1 MKTKSLLFLLIPLL
15 TGCATTRRL
24 ENDDVKLRFLD
35 EYILPAETTFQN
47 TKVGGLSGIDH
58 SGNDY
63 YMVCDQASNPR
74 IYKADIEISNQKI
87 DTVAITGMID
97 IKKGEKFSN
106 AVLDME
112 SVRYDSMRKK
122 LVISSEGKIASG
134 NDPGVYTLNTDGQIE
149 EKFHLPS
156 YFDAEGEQKPRDNGV
171 FEGLAESY
179 DNRGYWVADEL
190 PLEKDGPKPK
200 IYPTHSHIRITKYD
214 KNTGEPMKQFAYKLD
229 GISKLPINFFAING
243 VTELLEYAPDKF
255 LVLERAYSAGYG
267 PHSNTVKIFQI
278 DASKATNTLKMENL
292 KKSDY
297 EIPEKHL
304 VFNFK
309 SVKDK
314 LTDGIIDNIEGM
326 CFGPELPNG
335 KQSLLLVSDD
345 NFGSFGHQITQFIL
359 LEIELK
365 K

>member
-1 MKTKSLLFLLIPLL
+1 MKTKHFLFLLIPLL
-15 TGCATTRRL
+15 TGCAVTNRI
-24 ENDDVKLRFLD
+24 ENDEVRFQFLD

-47 TKVGGLSGIDH
+47 TKVGGLSGIDRK
-58 SGNDY
+58 GDKY

-74 IYKADIEISNQKI
+74 IYEANIDVSNRHI
-87 DTVAITGMID
+87 DSVAITGMID
-97 IKKGEKFSN
+97 IKRGEEFSG
-106 AVLDME
+106 AVLDLE
-112 SVRYDSMRKK
+112 SVRYDQLRDKF
-122 LVISSEGKIASG
+122 VITSEGMINSG
-134 NDPGVYTLNTDGQIE
+134 DDPGVYTLNHEGQIE
-149 EKFHLPS
+149 EEFQLPS
-156 YFDAEGEQKPRDNGV
+156 YFDAEGEQKPRNNGV
-171 FEGLAESY
+171 FEGLAESF

-200 IYPTHSHIRITKYD
+200 LYPTHSHIRITKYD
-214 KNTGEPMKQFAYKLD
+214 KNTGEPMTQFAYNLE
-229 GISKLPINFFAING
+229 GISKLPINFFALNG

-278 DASKATNTLKMENL
+278 DASRATNTLNMENL

-309 SVKDK
+309 SIRDQ

-326 CFGPELPNG
+326 CFGPESPNG
-335 KQSLLLVSDD
+335 NKTLLLISDN
-345 NFGSFGHQITQFIL
+345 NFNTYSKQLNQFIL
-359 LEIELK
+359 LEISNLK
-365 K
+365 